1 MKYLF
6 YAHSA
11 LLRAFYIIQK
21 SLVRIKLSSESEY
34 EEGDLNIG
42 KGVILSPN
50 ICGCGLDCRLLFEP
64 APGISKNLYFLSF
77 GKFNAN
83 SEFTSI
89 ILEL

>member
-42 KGVILSPN
+42 KGVILSPMN
-50 ICGCGLDCRLLFEP
+50 MWACV
-64 APGISKNLYFLSF
+64 GISRFLFSIRIFIMKNA
-77 GKFNAN
+77 K
-83 SEFTSI
+83 
-89 ILEL
+89 